1 MDITEKQDLITVLK
15 QLALGIKK
23 EIDDSRS
30 RGMIQPEEK
39 LYYRWKVDKFQ
50 YTEKGMTESS
60 AHGEY
65 ITKKTWFRASIK
77 IEEFIKK
84 YDEYSSA
91 LEILTKIEG
100 RKNKIAHDLE
110 RFIGE
115 LIFRYLDDLKFSGMD
130 VDIFVTNFL
139 KDISEEPLKC
149 GAEVELDGI
158 VVLPENI
165 EVKTGD
171 TNIILRPTRIED
183 LEKEFPVYGFIM
195 QPYLKTP
202 SAILNIEFLGR
213 EVNEIQIKV
222 NQAITILRLFKVGSV
237 KYISYRMHS
246 ESVTNVTASGI
257 STAGE
262 SERVLEKSQITEE
275 DIQTLRKFWQIMTKT
290 LPLSFYAFGETK
302 LDHITI
308 AYKRYCDA
316 LLQNGVLER
325 RIANAV
331 MGLESLFLKGGENQ
345 ELIYRLSIRIAKL
358 FSLLGYDSYRVK
370 EVVRDAYKVRSLF
383 VHGGHLSD
391 NEKRKLNDKFGD
403 INSFLLLLMDYLR
416 ISIIMMLF
424 IKKEKE
430 EFLDFID
437 DALVDKDK
445 DSQLNNLLNT
455 TRNVISGENNEEAK

>member
-1 MDITEKQDLITVLK
+1 
-15 QLALGIKK
+15 
-23 EIDDSRS
+23 
-30 RGMIQPEEK
+30 
-39 LYYRWKVDKFQ
+39 
-50 YTEKGMTESS
+50 
-60 AHGEY
+60 
-65 ITKKTWFRASIK
+65 
-77 IEEFIKK
+77 
-84 YDEYSSA
+84 
-91 LEILTKIEG
+91 
-100 RKNKIAHDLE
+100 
-110 RFIGE
+110 
-115 LIFRYLDDLKFSGMD
+115 
-130 VDIFVTNFL
+130 
-139 KDISEEPLKC
+139 
-149 GAEVELDGI
+149 
-158 VVLPENI
+158 
-165 EVKTGD
+165 
-171 TNIILRPTRIED
+171 
-183 LEKEFPVYGFIM
+183 M

-345 ELIYRLSIRIAKL
+345 ELIYRRSIRIAKL
-358 FSLLGYDSYRVK
+358 FSLLGYGSYRVK